1 MYRSYIKEVYVHTR
15 HVLVR
20 FLVAWFVARRWY
32 RRCRVDRR
40 ESHGADLE
48 VLGMLCIE
56 PMPLVEHDV
65 FRLCK
70 AEKLGESMRSSLK
83 QIQNP
88 LLLEVRGKGLLNAIV
103 IDETK
108 STKGR
113 SAWDLCL
120 LLKDKGLLAK
130 PTHQNIIRLAPP
142 LVISEEEMERGIKII
157 TEALDDLDK
166 VDTIPGA
173 EAH

>member
-70 AEKLGESMRSSLK
+70 AAKVVSQMRF
-83 QIQNP
+83 
-88 LLLEVRGKGLLNAIV
+88 
-103 IDETK
+103 ETPCDI
-108 STKGR
+108 GAR
-113 SAWDLCL
+113 
-120 LLKDKGLLAK
+120 
-130 PTHQNIIRLAPP
+130 R
-142 LVISEEEMERGIKII
+142 ISV
-157 TEALDDLDK
+157 A
-166 VDTIPGA
+166 
-173 EAH
+173 

>member
-70 AEKLGESMRSSLK
+70 AAKVVSQMRFETPCDLGS
-83 QIQNP
+83 
-88 LLLEVRGKGLLNAIV
+88 RGN
-103 IDETK
+103 
-108 STKGR
+108 STCKEMIRTAFAVMVPSGR
-113 SAWDLCL
+113 D
-120 LLKDKGLLAK
+120 
-130 PTHQNIIRLAPP
+130 
-142 LVISEEEMERGIKII
+142 IKYI
-157 TEALDDLDK
+157 TFDGKIYRTA
-166 VDTIPGA
+166 
-173 EAH
+173 

>member
-70 AEKLGESMRSSLK
+70 AAKVVSQMRFETPCDIGARRIST
-83 QIQNP
+83 
-88 LLLEVRGKGLLNAIV
+88 GK
-103 IDETK
+103 EM
-108 STKGR
+108 
-113 SAWDLCL
+113 
-120 LLKDKGLLAK
+120 
-130 PTHQNIIRLAPP
+130 IRTAFAVMVPSRRD
-142 LVISEEEMERGIKII
+142 VKYITFDRKIYR
-157 TEALDDLDK
+157 T
-166 VDTIPGA
+166 V
-173 EAH
+173 

>member
-20 FLVAWFVARRWY
+20 FLVAWFVARRRY

-48 VLGMLCIE
+48 VLGMLCVE

-70 AEKLGESMRSSLK
+70 AAKVVSQMRFETPCDIGARRIST
-83 QIQNP
+83 
-88 LLLEVRGKGLLNAIV
+88 GKEMIRTAFAV
-103 IDETK
+103 MVP
-108 STKGR
+108 SGR
-113 SAWDLCL
+113 D
-120 LLKDKGLLAK
+120 
-130 PTHQNIIRLAPP
+130 
-142 LVISEEEMERGIKII
+142 IKYI
-157 TEALDDLDK
+157 TFDGK
-166 VDTIPGA
+166 I
-173 EAH
+173 